1 MVELERETFAPSV
14 LRDGRAVTIRPLDE
28 LDRRSLLAFGR
39 ALPHG
44 DLLYLANDLS
54 NPEMIA
60 RLINARFAENWRQL
74 VASVGDQ
81 IIGYGAL
88 RRLPGWSRHVAG
100 INLIV
105 SAGWRR
111 YGLGTALAQALVD
124 AAQDLQVDKLIVEL
138 IERQRGGRAIFERLG
153 FQIEGQFSSHACDRQ
168 GHCHTLIVMAQR
180 VRYIS

>member
-28 LDRRSLLAFGR
+28 PDRR
-39 ALPHG
+39 ALPEG
-44 DLLYLANDLS
+44 DLLYLEDDLAS
-54 NPEMIA
+54 PEMIA

-74 VASVGDQ
+74 VVSIGDQ

-88 RRLPGWSRHVAG
+88 RRLPGWSRHVAN

-111 YGLGTALAQALVD
+111 YGLGTTLAQAMVD
-124 AAQDLQVDKLIVEL
+124 AARDLQIDKLIVEL
-138 IERQRGGRAIFERLG
+138 IETQLIGRAIFDRLG
-153 FQIEGQFSSHACDRQ
+153 FQVEGRLSNHACDRQ
-168 GHCHTLIVMAQR
+168 GQHHTLLVMAQR
-180 VRYIS
+180 VR

>member
-1 MVELERETFAPSV
+1 MVELEREIFAPAV
-14 LRDGRAVTIRPLDE
+14 LRDGRVTTIRPLDE
-28 LDRRSLLAFGR
+28 LDRPALLAFGR

-44 DLLYLANDLS
+44 DVLYLADDLS
-54 NPEMIA
+54 SPEVIA

-74 VASVGDQ
+74 VASAGDQ

-124 AAQDLQVDKLIVEL
+124 AARDLQIDKLIVEL
-138 IERQRGGRAIFERLG
+138 FETQCAGRAVFDRLG

-168 GHCHTLIVMAQR
+168 GRHHTLIVMAQP
-180 VRYIS
+180 V

>member
-1 MVELERETFAPSV
+1 MVELEREVFAPTV
-14 LRDGRAVTIRPLDE
+14 LRDGRVATIRPLDE
-28 LDRRSLLAFGR
+28 LDRPALLAFGR
-39 ALPHG
+39 ALPQG
-44 DLLYLANDLS
+44 DLLYLEDDLA

-88 RRLPGWSRHVAG
+88 RRLPGWSCHVAN

-111 YGLGTALAQALVD
+111 SGLGTALAQALVD
-124 AAQDLQVDKLIVEL
+124 AAGDLQVDKLVVEV
-138 IERQRGGRAIFERLG
+138 IETQRAGRAIFERLG
-153 FQIEGQFSSHACDRQ
+153 FQVEGQLSSHARDRQ
-168 GHCHTLIVMAQR
+168 GQRHTLIVMAQR
-180 VRYIS
+180 MVTG